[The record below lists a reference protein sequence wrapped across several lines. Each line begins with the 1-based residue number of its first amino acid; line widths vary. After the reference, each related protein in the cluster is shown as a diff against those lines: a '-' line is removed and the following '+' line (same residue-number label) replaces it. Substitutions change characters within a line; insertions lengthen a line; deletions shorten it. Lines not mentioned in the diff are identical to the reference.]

1 MYKYSKENADM
12 GARIKEI
19 RKKRYM
25 NQEELAEQIGIGTA
39 QQMSKIERGMVGISL
54 HKFRDICRVLG
65 IEADYLLFGISS
77 RNVETVINKYTEQ
90 MTDEQL
96 NTVTELVRVYAK
108 SCGIPEL

>member
-1 MYKYSKENADM
+1 
-12 GARIKEI
+12 
-19 RKKRYM
+19 
-25 NQEELAEQIGIGTA
+25 
-39 QQMSKIERGMVGISL
+39 MSSIERGMIGLSL
-54 HKFRDICRVLG
+54 PKFRDICRVLG

-77 RNVETVINKYTEQ
+77 RNAETVINKYTEQ